1 VNILLLVVTAVIAVP
16 RPAPRHTFSIVA
28 YDPARQEWGV
38 GTASRVLA
46 VGAGVPWAKAKV
58 GAVATQALSNTT
70 YGPRGLELLADNKTA
85 AEAVKLLTDAD
96 AGRERRQLGIVDAQ
110 GNAAAFTGRKCGAWA
125 GEKIGKHHV
134 CLGNLL
140 RGPEVV
146 EAMGAAFEKTKGS
159 LAERI
164 VAALEAGEAAGGDK
178 RGKQSAAVLVVR
190 EKGGYLGFDDR
201 AIDLRVDDH
210 PQPVQE
216 LARILAIE
224 LRGAPSASAK
234 IVQQPSPMVENTRT
248 HRRLTEQ
255 RPKGQRHEL
264 RLGTL
269 FLPETLP
276 AGGVPVFVHF
286 HGATWI
292 PEIAAEKNKVA
303 VIAINIGSGSAVYA
317 KPFADAGAFGEL
329 LDEAA
334 NKSGRRFSSIHLSA
348 WSAGYGAVRS
358 ILKQPEHYGRVRSV
372 LLLDG
377 LHARYVS
384 GKPGP
389 LESKLVD
396 EDLAVFVKLAHDA
409 AAGKKRFALAHTAIF
424 PGTYASTTE
433 TADYLLAQLKLKR
446 QPVLRWGPMGTQIL
460 GEAAQGGFQVLSF
473 AGNSAPDHVDLLHA
487 LPELL
492 GDVVE

>member
-1 VNILLLVVTAVIAVP
+1 VNTLLLGIASIIAVP
-16 RPAPRHTFSIVA
+16 EAPPRHTFSIVA

-38 GTASRVLA
+38 GTASKVLA

-70 YGPRGLELLADNKTA
+70 YGPRGLDLLADKKTA

-96 AGRERRQLGIVDAQ
+96 PGRERRQLGIVDAQ
-110 GNAAAFTGRKCGAWA
+110 GDAAAFTGRKCGAWA

-140 RGPEVV
+140 KGPEVV
-146 EAMGAAFEKTKGS
+146 EAMGAAFEKAKGT

-190 EKGGYLGFDDR
+190 DKGGYLGFDDR

-210 PQPVQE
+210 PRPIQE

-224 LRGAPSASAK
+224 LRGAPSSAAK
-234 IVQQPSPMVENTRT
+234 STQQPSPMVENTRT
-248 HRRLTEQ
+248 HPRLDEV
-255 RPKGQRHEL
+255 RPKGERHTL

-269 FLPETLP
+269 FLPEALP
-276 AGGVPVFVHF
+276 AGDVPLVIHF

-292 PEIAAEKNKVA
+292 PEIAAEKNKTA
-303 VIAINIGSGSAVYA
+303 VIAVQLGSGSAVYA
-317 KPFADAGAFGEL
+317 KPFADAQALGEL

-334 NKSGRRFSSIHLSA
+334 KKSGRRFASINLTA
-348 WSAGYGAVRS
+348 WSAGYGAVRA
-358 ILKQPEHYGRVRSV
+358 ILKQPEHYDRVRSV

-377 LHARYVS
+377 LHAGYVD

-389 LESKLVD
+389 LESKLAAD
-396 EDLAVFVKLAHDA
+396 DLAIFVKLGQDA
-409 AAGKKRFALAHTAIF
+409 AAGQKRFILTHTEIF
-424 PGTYASTTE
+424 PGTFASTTE
-433 TADYLLAQLKLKR
+433 TADYLLAKLKLKR
-446 QPVLRWGPMGTQIL
+446 RPVLRWGPMGTQIL
-460 GEAAQGGFQVLSF
+460 GEAKQGRFQVLGF

-487 LPELL
+487 LPELMRDL
-492 GDVVE
+492 VP

>member
-1 VNILLLVVTAVIAVP
+1 VDILFLVITVVIAVP
-16 RPAPRHTFSIVA
+16 QPAPRHTFSIVA

-38 GTASRVLA
+38 GTASKVLA
-46 VGAGVPWAKAKV
+46 VGAGVPWAKAGV

-70 YGPRGLELLADNKTA
+70 YGPRGLDLLAGKKTA
-85 AEAVKLLTDAD
+85 VEAVKLLTDAD

-110 GNAAAFTGRKCGAWA
+110 GDAAAFTGRKCGAWA
-125 GEKIGKHHV
+125 GEKIGKHYV

-140 RGPEVV
+140 RGPEVAH
-146 EAMGAAFEKTKGS
+146 AMGAAFEKAKGS

-210 PQPVQE
+210 PRPVQE

-224 LRGAPSASAK
+224 LRGAPSAAAK
-234 IVQQPSPMVENTRT
+234 TMQQPSPMVENTRT
-248 HRRLTEQ
+248 HPRLMEQ

-269 FLPETLP
+269 FLPDALP
-276 AGGVPVFVHF
+276 AGDGPLFIHF

-292 PEIAAEKNKVA
+292 PELAAQKNKVA
-303 VIAINIGSGSAVYA
+303 VIAMHLGSGSAVYA
-317 KPFADAGAFGEL
+317 KPFAEPQVFSEL
-329 LDEAA
+329 LEEAA
-334 NKSGRRFSSIHLSA
+334 KKSGRRFSSINLTA
-348 WSAGYGAVRS
+348 WSAGYGAVRA
-358 ILKQPEHYGRVRSV
+358 ILTQPDHYERVRSV

-377 LHARYVS
+377 LHARYVG

-409 AAGKKRFALAHTAIF
+409 AAGKKRFAFAHTEIF

-433 TADYLLAQLKLKR
+433 CADYLLAQSKLKHE
-446 QPVLRWGPMGTQIL
+446 PVLRWGPMGTQIL
-460 GEAAQGGFQVLSF
+460 GQAKQGGFHVLSF

-487 LPELL
+487 LPELMR
-492 GDVVE
+492 DVMP